1 MTDKYDERAKALVI
15 ELDGGF
21 YPFDMKQKE
30 RADKIAAALREA
42 VEETLKNFK
51 PAIDWTLLQ
60 AMVDKK
66 AKADAYADAA
76 MIVHKRWE
84 RLRLSPTILQVELLQ
99 LEQVEED
106 LRARAQEVQP

>member
-1 MTDKYDERAKALVI
+1 MTDKYDERAAEI
-15 ELDGGF
+15 ERAFLDGHPVLKTMTIRSF
-21 YPFDMKQKE
+21 
-30 RADKIAAALREA
+30 IAAALREA